1 MSTINERFKIIR
13 TKLEMSQKDF
23 GEKIGVSRD
32 AIANIEGS
40 RTVPKEIHVKS
51 LCATLGIS
59 EKWLLTGEGDPK
71 ENILPLD
78 TIQAAV
84 EFASQRKN
92 KPVPKLLA
100 AMAEMYMEMDEVDR
114 ETTDKL
120 LKQLLEKMK

>member
-1 MSTINERFKIIR
+1 MKERFKKIR
-13 TKLEMSQKDF
+13 SENGLTQQAFADKLELSRNFIAQIET
-23 GEKIGVSRD
+23 GVKIPS
-32 AIANIEGS
+32 E
-40 RTVPKEIHVKS
+40 RTVKDI
-51 LCATLGIS
+51 CRQFGYS

-78 TIQAAV
+78 TVQAAV